1 MQPRLEIDDTIA
13 AIASTR
19 GGLRGIVRLSGP
31 AVPQCLLACTD
42 VPADLAQG
50 PGARRRPGH
59 VSAGP
64 PWGSLPCDVYFW
76 PGGKSYTKQPSA
88 EIHMHGSSPLL
99 VAVLQHLCRSGARLA
114 GPGEF
119 TLRAF
124 LAGRLDLTQA
134 EAVLGVIDA
143 DTQDELDLA
152 LQQLAGGLA
161 GPLQQI
167 RESLLNL
174 LADLEAGLDFVDED
188 IQFVSTDTLVKE
200 IDRCRTEAEQLIEQI
215 RCRTDRRTAVRAVLV
230 GPGNAGK
237 SSLFNQLTNSQD
249 AIVGDLAGTTRD
261 YVTRTVQWNE
271 VAVELVDTAGV
282 VDSTA
287 GMDAQART
295 RREAALANADIRI
308 ICQPADSALVSP
320 PMIATDVESGFGRGT
335 IQVIT
340 KWDRCLDRPKVLGE
354 GGSIITSSRTGLGIA
369 ELRAE
374 ILSLACRQIRAP
386 IMEGTA
392 ARCAESLHQV
402 VTALRQAH
410 AAAQEQLGE
419 EIVAIE
425 LREALH
431 GLATIV
437 GAVYTDDILDRLFR
451 RFCIGK

>member
-31 AVPQCLLACTD
+31 AVAKCLLDCTD
-42 VPADLAQG
+42 VGDDVTQEQ
-50 PGARRRPGH
+50 GARRTCGH

-64 PWGSLPCDVYFW
+64 RFGRLPCDVYFW

-88 EIHMHGSSPLL
+88 EIHMQGSSPLL
-99 VAVLQHLCRSGARLA
+99 AAVLEHVCRSGARLA

-143 DTQDELDLA
+143 DTQGELDLA

-167 RESLLNL
+167 RETLLNL
-174 LADLEAGLDFVDED
+174 LADLEAGLDFVEED
-188 IQFVSTDTLVKE
+188 IQFVSIDTLVEE
-200 IDRCRTEAEQLIEQI
+200 IDRCLSIADQLVEQI
-215 RCRTDRRTAVRAVLV
+215 RQRTDRRSVVRAVFV

-237 SSLFNQLTNSQD
+237 SSLFNRLSESQE
-249 AIVGDLAGTTRD
+249 AIVADLAGTTRD
-261 YVTRTVQWNE
+261 YVTITVQWDE
-271 VAVELVDTAGV
+271 VAVELVDTAGIV
-282 VDSTA
+282 SSTDGIA
-287 GMDAQART
+287 AEASA
-295 RREAALANADIRI
+295 RRESAVANADIRI
-308 ICQPADSALVSP
+308 VCRPADGLAEQHQSSE
-320 PMIATDVESGFGRGT
+320 TDVPAIGRGT
-335 IQVIT
+335 IHVIT
-340 KWDRCLDRPKVLGE
+340 KCDRRPDRLPIPGQQ
-354 GGSIITSSRTGLGIA
+354 GSIITSSKTGQGVD

-374 ILSLACRQIRAP
+374 ILSMAGKQVRAP
-386 IMEGTA
+386 IMAGTA
-392 ARCAESLHQV
+392 VRCAESLHQTG
-402 VTALRQAH
+402 TALRH
-410 AAAQEQLGE
+410 AREACQDQLGE
-419 EIVAIE
+419 EIVAVE

-437 GAVYTDDILDRLFR
+437 GAVYTDDILDRLFS